1 VLFSLEVHIFVV
13 GTSKEDDCIKNIPME
28 NWKFPLAVGSSWTF
42 GI

>member
-1 VLFSLEVHIFVV
+1 MLIIQEVHIFVA

-28 NWKFPLAVGSSWTF
+28 NWKFSLAIGDSWTS